1 LLQGVGVWLMQ
12 DVLPT
17 ARLKPSSN
25 DAMMNSLTDG
35 STETFWESRDEP
47 RSKAKALTITF
58 NDEKHLFAAAIHN
71 DNSKDSGVCVVYV
84 YSVCV
89 CSSAVC
95 VLHAV

>member
-1 LLQGVGVWLMQ
+1 MQ

-71 DNSKDSGVCVVYV
+71 DNSKDSGVCVWYMCI
-84 YSVCV
+84 VCV
-89 CSSAVC
+89 CLCLSICLSVLC
-95 VLHAV
+95 VACNLG